1 MKRVLFI
8 VSVLAIMA
16 GWNVNAQEN
25 VEFTASAPDVA
36 YVETPFQLI
45 YSVNAAAK
53 DLQAPVF
60 QFFEIL
66 AGPFESRSSY
76 TQIINGK
83 KSSATNLS
91 YTLTLMPSKTG
102 TFKIPGASIVVDGEK
117 IYSNDLT
124 IKVENAEKNAQ
135 KQNEGGT
142 VTGGGTQRVTSES
155 IFVRTIV
162 SKTNIYEQ
170 EAISVTYKLYTLL
183 DVAQFTGAKLPDFNG
198 FLKQDIEQSQNKQL
212 SAETYK
218 GRSYGTVVLYQA
230 VLFPQHTGEI
240 EIGKASFTALLR
252 LQNKAQV
259 RSIFDDFF
267 DSYTNVEK
275 TLTAPAVTV
284 KVSELPLAGKPATFS
299 GAVGNF
305 NLTSTLSSGNLKT
318 NQAATIKV
326 VISGNG
332 YMKLLK
338 NPEIKFPDGFEVYDP
353 KVDNK
358 FSSGS
363 GGVSGTKTIEY
374 MFIPRRSGK
383 FDIPSAELSYFD
395 LNNKTYRTLRTP
407 AYKINVT
414 KGEGGEAVVENFTG
428 KEDVTPLAKDIRY
441 LYTGSVKLKPESRPW
456 FGTLPFWMLFLIPL
470 IIAAILFIYF
480 RKHVKEN
487 ADLAFVKTKKANKV
501 AQKRLRLALKF
512 LEEGKKK
519 QFYEEVMKAVWTY
532 LSDKLVIPVAE
543 LNKDNIRLKMNEKG
557 MEKEVT
563 DNFTNILNTCEYAS
577 YAPDSGR
584 QEMGNLYGET
594 VDAISR
600 MEEHF
605 KKK

>member
-8 VSVLAIMA
+8 VSVLAIIA

-53 DLQAPVF
+53 DLQAPDF

-124 IKVENAEKNAQ
+124 IKVENAENNAQ

-332 YMKLLK
+332 NMKLLK

-441 LYTGSVKLKPESRPW
+441 LFTGSVKLQPESRPW

-512 LEEGKKK
+512 LEEGKKN

>member
-53 DLQAPVF
+53 DLQAPDF

-124 IKVENAEKNAQ
+124 IKVENAENNAQ

-332 YMKLLK
+332 NMKLLK

-441 LYTGSVKLKPESRPW
+441 LFTGSVKLQPESRPW

-512 LEEGKKK
+512 LEEGKKN

-563 DNFTNILNTCEYAS
+563 DNFTNILNTSEYAS
-577 YAPDSGR
+577 YAPDTGR

>member
-53 DLQAPVF
+53 DLQAPDF

-332 YMKLLK
+332 NMKLLK

-441 LYTGSVKLKPESRPW
+441 LYTGSVKLQPESRPW

>member
-16 GWNVNAQEN
+16 EWNVNAQEN

-53 DLQAPVF
+53 DLQAPDF

-124 IKVENAEKNAQ
+124 IKVENAENNAQ

-332 YMKLLK
+332 NMKLLK

-512 LEEGKKK
+512 LEEGKKN

>member
-53 DLQAPVF
+53 DLQAPDF

-332 YMKLLK
+332 NMKLLK

-501 AQKRLRLALKF
+501 AQKRLRLALNF
-512 LEEGKKK
+512 LEEGKKN

>member
-53 DLQAPVF
+53 DLQAPDF

-124 IKVENAEKNAQ
+124 IKVENAENNAQ

-332 YMKLLK
+332 NMKLLK

-441 LYTGSVKLKPESRPW
+441 LFTGSVKLQPESRPW

-512 LEEGKKK
+512 LEEGKKN

>member
-8 VSVLAIMA
+8 VSVLAIIA

-53 DLQAPVF
+53 DLQAPDF

-124 IKVENAEKNAQ
+124 IKVENAENNAQ

-332 YMKLLK
+332 NMKLLK

-441 LYTGSVKLKPESRPW
+441 LYTGSVKLQPESRPW

-501 AQKRLRLALKF
+501 AQKRLRLALKY
-512 LEEGKKK
+512 LEEGKKN

-543 LNKDNIRLKMNEKG
+543 LKKDNIRLKMNEKG

>member
-36 YVETPFQLI
+36 YIETPFQLI

-53 DLQAPVF
+53 DLQAPDF

-124 IKVENAEKNAQ
+124 IKVENAENNAQ

-332 YMKLLK
+332 NMKLLK

-512 LEEGKKK
+512 LEEGKKN

>member
-53 DLQAPVF
+53 DLQAPDL

-83 KSSATNLS
+83 KSSVTNLS

-124 IKVENAEKNAQ
+124 IKVENAENNAQ

-332 YMKLLK
+332 NMKLLK

-383 FDIPSAELSYFD
+383 FDIPSAELSYYD

-441 LYTGSVKLKPESRPW
+441 LYTGSVKLQPESRPW

>member
-8 VSVLAIMA
+8 VSVLAIIA

-53 DLQAPVF
+53 DLQAPDF

-124 IKVENAEKNAQ
+124 IKVENAENNAQ

-332 YMKLLK
+332 NMKLLK

-441 LYTGSVKLKPESRPW
+441 LFTGSVKLQPESRPW

>member
-16 GWNVNAQEN
+16 EWNVNAQEN

-53 DLQAPVF
+53 DLQAPDF

-117 IYSNDLT
+117 INSNDLT
-124 IKVENAEKNAQ
+124 IKVENAENNAQ

-332 YMKLLK
+332 NMKLLK

-441 LYTGSVKLKPESRPW
+441 LFTGSVKLQPESRPW

>member
-8 VSVLAIMA
+8 VSVLAIIA

-53 DLQAPVF
+53 DLQAPDF

-124 IKVENAEKNAQ
+124 IKVENAENNAQ

-332 YMKLLK
+332 NMKLLK

-441 LYTGSVKLKPESRPW
+441 LYTGSVKLQPESRPW

-512 LEEGKKK
+512 LEEGKKN

>member
-53 DLQAPVF
+53 DLQAPDF

-332 YMKLLK
+332 NMKLLK

-441 LYTGSVKLKPESRPW
+441 LYTGSVKLQPESRPW

-487 ADLAFVKTKKANKV
+487 ADLAFV
-501 AQKRLRLALKF
+501 
-512 LEEGKKK
+512 
-519 QFYEEVMKAVWTY
+519 
-532 LSDKLVIPVAE
+532 
-543 LNKDNIRLKMNEKG
+543 
-557 MEKEVT
+557 
-563 DNFTNILNTCEYAS
+563 
-577 YAPDSGR
+577 
-584 QEMGNLYGET
+584 
-594 VDAISR
+594 
-600 MEEHF
+600 
-605 KKK
+605 

>member
-53 DLQAPVF
+53 DLQAPDF

-124 IKVENAEKNAQ
+124 IKVENAENNAQ

-332 YMKLLK
+332 NMKLLK

-512 LEEGKKK
+512 LEEGKKN

>member
-53 DLQAPVF
+53 DLQAPDF

-332 YMKLLK
+332 NMKLLK

-407 AYKINVT
+407 AYKINVA

-441 LYTGSVKLKPESRPW
+441 LYTGSVKLQPESRPW

-512 LEEGKKK
+512 LEEGKKN

>member
-53 DLQAPVF
+53 DLQAPDF

-124 IKVENAEKNAQ
+124 IKVENAENNAQ

-332 YMKLLK
+332 NMKLLK

-383 FDIPSAELSYFD
+383 FDIPSAELSYYD

-512 LEEGKKK
+512 LEEGKKN

>member
-1 MKRVLFI
+1 MKRAILI
-8 VSVLAIMA
+8 VSVLAMIA
-16 GWNVNAQEN
+16 GWNLKAQDE
-25 VEFTASAPDVA
+25 VAFTASAPDIA

-45 YSVNAAAK
+45 YSVNASAK
-53 DLQAPVF
+53 DLQAPDF

-66 AGPFESRSSY
+66 AGPYESRSSY
-76 TQIINGK
+76 TQIVNGK
-83 KSSATNLS
+83 RSSSVNLS
-91 YTLTLMPSKTG
+91 YTLTLMPSKAG
-102 TFKIPGASIVVDGEK
+102 TFKIPGASIVVDGKK
-117 IYSNDLT
+117 IYANDLT
-124 IKVENAEKNAQ
+124 IKVETDEKNSQ
-135 KQNEGGT
+135 QQNQGGAA
-142 VTGGGTQRVTSES
+142 TGGSTQRVTGES
-155 IFVRTIV
+155 VFVRTIV

-198 FLKQDIEQSQNKQL
+198 FLKQDVEQSQNKQL

-240 EIGKASFTALLR
+240 EIGKASFNALLR

-267 DSYTNVEK
+267 DSYTNVER

-284 KVSELPLAGKPATFS
+284 QVNELPLADKPATFS

-318 NQAATIKV
+318 NEAATIKV

-332 YMKLLK
+332 NMKLLK
-338 NPEIKFPDGFEVYDP
+338 NPEIKFPDGFEIYDP
-353 KVDNK
+353 KVENQ
-358 FSSGS
+358 FSTGT

-383 FDIPSAELSYFD
+383 YDIPSAELSYFD
-395 LNNKTYRTLRTP
+395 LNSKTYRTLRTP
-407 AYKINVT
+407 PYKINVT
-414 KGEGGEAVVENFTG
+414 KGEGAEAVVENFSG
-428 KEDVTPLAKDIRY
+428 KEDVTQIAKDIRY
-441 LYTGSVKLKPESRPW
+441 LHTGSVKLLPESRPW
-456 FGTLPFWMLFLIPL
+456 FGTMPFWLMFLIPL
-470 IIAAILFIYF
+470 IVAGILFVYF
-480 RKHVKEN
+480 RKQVREN
-487 ADLAFVKTKKANKV
+487 ANITYVKTKKANKV
-501 AQKRLRLALKF
+501 AQKRLKLALKF

-519 QFYEEVMKAVWTY
+519 QFYEETMKAVWTY
-532 LSDKLVIPVAE
+532 LSDKLVIPAAE
-543 LNKDNIRLKMNEKG
+543 LNKENIRSAMNTQSIDSELI
-557 MEKEVT
+557 
-563 DNFTNILNTCEYAS
+563 DSFTAILNTCEYAS
-577 YAPDSGR
+577 YAPDTGQ
-584 QEMGNLYGET
+584 QEMGNLYEET
-594 VDAISR
+594 AVAISR

>member
-53 DLQAPVF
+53 DLQAPDF

-124 IKVENAEKNAQ
+124 IKVENAENNAQ

-332 YMKLLK
+332 NMKLLK

>member
-8 VSVLAIMA
+8 VSVLAIIA

-53 DLQAPVF
+53 DLQAPDF

-332 YMKLLK
+332 NMKLLK

-441 LYTGSVKLKPESRPW
+441 LYTGSVKLQPESRPW

>member
-1 MKRVLFI
+1 MKRVLFL
-8 VSVLAIMA
+8 VSELAIMA

-53 DLQAPVF
+53 DLQAPDF

-332 YMKLLK
+332 NMKLLK

-441 LYTGSVKLKPESRPW
+441 LYTGSVKLQPESRPW

-512 LEEGKKK
+512 LEEGKKN

>member
-8 VSVLAIMA
+8 VSVLAIIA

-53 DLQAPVF
+53 DLQAPDF

-102 TFKIPGASIVVDGEK
+102 TFKIPGATIVVDGEK

-124 IKVENAEKNAQ
+124 IKVENAENNAQ

-332 YMKLLK
+332 NMKLLK

-441 LYTGSVKLKPESRPW
+441 LFTGSVKLQPESRPW

-512 LEEGKKK
+512 LEEGKKN

>member
-53 DLQAPVF
+53 DLQAPDF

-83 KSSATNLS
+83 KSSAPNLS

-332 YMKLLK
+332 NMKLLK

-441 LYTGSVKLKPESRPW
+441 LYTGSVKLQPESRPW

-512 LEEGKKK
+512 LEEGKKN

>member
-8 VSVLAIMA
+8 VSVLAIIA

-53 DLQAPVF
+53 DLQAPDF

-332 YMKLLK
+332 NMKLLK

-512 LEEGKKK
+512 LEEGKKN

>member
-8 VSVLAIMA
+8 VSVLAIIA

-53 DLQAPVF
+53 DLQAPDF

-332 YMKLLK
+332 NMKLLK

-383 FDIPSAELSYFD
+383 FDIPSAELSYYD

-441 LYTGSVKLKPESRPW
+441 LYTGSVKLQPESRPW

-512 LEEGKKK
+512 LEEGKKN

>member
-53 DLQAPVF
+53 DLQAPDF

-124 IKVENAEKNAQ
+124 IKVENAENNAQ

-284 KVSELPLAGKPATFS
+284 KVNELPLAGKPATFS

-332 YMKLLK
+332 NMKLLK

-441 LYTGSVKLKPESRPW
+441 LYTGSVKLQPESRPW

-512 LEEGKKK
+512 LEEGKKN

>member
-8 VSVLAIMA
+8 VSVLAIIA

-53 DLQAPVF
+53 DLQAPDF

-124 IKVENAEKNAQ
+124 IKVENAENNAQ

-332 YMKLLK
+332 NMKLLK

-383 FDIPSAELSYFD
+383 FDIPSAELSYYD

-512 LEEGKKK
+512 LEEGKKN

>member
-53 DLQAPVF
+53 DLQAPDF

-124 IKVENAEKNAQ
+124 IKVENAENNAQ

-332 YMKLLK
+332 NMKLLK

-441 LYTGSVKLKPESRPW
+441 LYTGSVKLQPESRPW